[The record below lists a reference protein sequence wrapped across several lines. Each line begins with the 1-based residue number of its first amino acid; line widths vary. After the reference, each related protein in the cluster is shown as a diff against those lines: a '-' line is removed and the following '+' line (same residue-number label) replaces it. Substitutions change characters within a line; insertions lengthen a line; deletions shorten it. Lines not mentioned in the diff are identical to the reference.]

1 MNNSNKNKK
10 MNKNCGQ
17 DKSSIEL
24 WKTQQV
30 KVLSNDSTAVDYFC
44 ISKSILNNIVIEKI
58 KNEIYE
64 YIHDLKVVLDE
75 PYLIFKESGVA
86 YFGNEK
92 RIVPLESNTD
102 KILFID
108 TKRSEFSRYIG
119 YRIGNGYKEIDKFII
134 ELKNFINEYTTVGDD
149 LTVLLKK
156 IDFNPIMNY
165 FKNNNLIIPDWLDS
179 LLNNQLLTE
188 SSKSSNIILLE
199 LKNKYIAIGT
209 KERISADKN
218 FNIVFSKRIHV
229 KTFND
234 FTNYVIRNLCE
245 PNHVKLSKYDNKYF
259 GKLKSFVLD
268 NKIKNIF
275 GNIDVL
281 VNGILKYYK
290 KELQHVKNIEDYK
303 KHLGGFNVND
313 IYELYINELK
323 NCDLKRA
330 NISPYTDDM
339 LEDINNGHWNVYEA
353 FADEYNANTY
363 LCKVPKNKVLVARN
377 PLRDVNMKAVCG
389 IDFGTKSTVVVCHDK
404 DDKLLRVGASN
415 FLEEPRVEDYENP
428 TVIHIIDYE
437 HFINN
442 YKSSAGRPNTEYKDL
457 QVSHD
462 AAKEIYKTNFDK
474 TRFYSVFSELKQWAN
489 SKYRNQILQD
499 YNGKFINL
507 KPYLSLEKDDFDPI
521 EIYAYFLGLNI
532 NNMHT
537 GIYIKYLLSFP
548 VNYELAVRNKIIE
561 SFERGLKKSLP
572 NTVLNDADVMKRFK
586 VSIGGSEP
594 ASYAI
599 TALNSFG
606 VEPLKEETSKVVSY
620 GVFDFGGGTTD
631 FDFGIEYIPDSIKY
645 KFEIE
650 QLGNGGDVYLG
661 GENLLNVL
669 AFEVYKNNLD
679 ILRKEGI
686 PIVIPP
692 KSQAFSGSEV
702 LIKNEEN
709 ADQSSYLNLKL
720 IAYELRD
727 LWEEANDYESK
738 YNEDTIT
745 IKLFSVNGEEKTINL
760 RVNLEVLQDIIR
772 NHIRDGIDNFFNTY
786 LRVAKQYKDK
796 MTSPLHILL
805 AGNSCKSRILQ
816 EEFVSR
822 IIAEL
827 NDLKMI
833 NGGKDNLKPI
843 FKLYPPLGTKF
854 NIEVLKKLDVVKN
867 SPFDLEKLLFLE

>member
-92 RIVPLESNTD
+92 RIVPLEANTD

-156 IDFNPIMNY
+156 IDFNPILNY

-796 MTSPLHILL
+796 MTAPLHILL

>member
-156 IDFNPIMNY
+156 IDFNPILNY

-650 QLGNGGDVYLG
+650 QLGSGGDVYLG

>member
-156 IDFNPIMNY
+156 IDFNPILNY

-404 DDKLLRVGASN
+404 DDKLLRVGASY

>member
-1 MNNSNKNKK
+1 MNNSNKDKK
-10 MNKNCGQ
+10 MNKNSGQ
-17 DKSSIEL
+17 DNSSIEL
-24 WKTQQV
+24 WKAQQAR
-30 KVLSNDSTAVDYFC
+30 VLSNDSIAVDYFC
-44 ISKSILNNIVIEKI
+44 VSKSILNNIVIEKI

-64 YIHDLKVVLDE
+64 YIHDLKAVLDE

-102 KILFID
+102 KVLFID
-108 TKRSEFSRYIG
+108 TKRSKFSRYIE

-134 ELKNFINEYTTVGDD
+134 ELKNFINGYTTVGDD

-156 IDFNPIMNY
+156 IDFNPILNY

-188 SSKSSNIILLE
+188 SSKSSKIRLLE

-209 KERISADKN
+209 KGLISADKN

-268 NKIKNIF
+268 SKIKNIF

-281 VNGILKYYK
+281 VNGIIKYYK
-290 KELQHVKNIEDYK
+290 KELQHVKKIEDYK
-303 KHLGGFNVND
+303 KYLGGFSVND

-330 NISPYTDDM
+330 NISPYTDDI
-339 LEDINNGHWNVYEA
+339 LEDINNGHWNVYES

-404 DDKLLRVGASN
+404 DDKLLRVGTSN

-499 YNGKFINL
+499 YNEKFINL

-669 AFEVYKNNLD
+669 AFEVYKDNLD
-679 ILRKEGI
+679 VLRKEAI

-727 LWEEANDYESK
+727 LWEETNDYEAK

-745 IKLFSVNGEEKTINL
+745 IKLFSVNGEEKTVNL
-760 RVNLEVLQDIIR
+760 RVNLDELQDIIR

-786 LRVAKQYKDK
+786 LRVAKQYQDK

-827 NDLKMI
+827 NDLKKI
-833 NGGKDNLKPI
+833 NGRKDNLKPI

-854 NIEVLKKLDVVKN
+854 NIETLKKLDVVKN

>member
-1 MNNSNKNKK
+1 MN
-10 MNKNCGQ
+10 MNCGQ
-17 DKSSIEL
+17 NKSSIEL
-24 WKTQQV
+24 WKDQQV
-30 KVLSNDSTAVDYFC
+30 KVLSNDSIAVDYFC
-44 ISKSILNNIVIEKI
+44 VSKSILNNIVIEKI

-64 YIHDLKVVLDE
+64 YIHDLKAVLDE
-75 PYLIFKESGVA
+75 PYLIFKDCGVA

-108 TKRSEFSRYIG
+108 TKRSNFSSYTEC
-119 YRIGNGYKEIDKFII
+119 RIGVTDKGIDKFII
-134 ELKNFINEYTTVGDD
+134 ELKKFINEYTTVGDE
-149 LTVLLKK
+149 LSILLKK
-156 IDFNPIMNY
+156 IDFNPVLNY
-165 FKNNNLIIPDWLDS
+165 YKNNNIIIPNWLDS

-188 SSKSSNIILLE
+188 SSKSSIIRLLE
-199 LKNKYIAIGT
+199 LKNKYIAIKT
-209 KERISADKN
+209 KERITANNN
-218 FNIVFSKRIHV
+218 FTIVFSRRIHA
-229 KTFND
+229 KTLND
-234 FTNYVIRNLCE
+234 LIKYIIKNLCE

-259 GKLKSFVLD
+259 DKLKLYVLD

-275 GNIDVL
+275 DNIDIIVD
-281 VNGILKYYK
+281 GILNHYR
-290 KELQHVKNIEDYK
+290 KELKTVKKIEDYK
-303 KHLGGFNVND
+303 MYLGGFSVND

-339 LEDINNGHWNVYEA
+339 LKDINNGHWNVYES

-363 LCKVPKNKVLVARN
+363 LCKVPKDKVLVARN

-437 HFINN
+437 HFISN

-606 VEPLKEETSKVVSY
+606 VEPLKEETLKVVSY

-669 AFEVYKNNLD
+669 AFEVYKDNLD
-679 ILRKEGI
+679 VLRKEAI

-727 LWEEANDYESK
+727 LWEETNDYEAK
-738 YNEDTIT
+738 YNEDTLT
-745 IKLFSVNGEEKTINL
+745 IKLFSVNGEEKTVNL
-760 RVNLEVLQDIIR
+760 RVNLDELQDIIR

-786 LRVAKQYKDK
+786 LRVAKQYQDK

-827 NDLKMI
+827 NDLKKI
-833 NGGKDNLKPI
+833 NGKKDNLKPI

-854 NIEVLKKLDVVKN
+854 NIETLKKLDVVKN
-867 SPFDLEKLLFLE
+867 SPFELEKLLFLE

>member
-92 RIVPLESNTD
+92 RIVPLEANTD

-156 IDFNPIMNY
+156 IDFNPILNY

-499 YNGKFINL
+499 SNGKFINL

-599 TALNSFG
+599 TALNLFG

-854 NIEVLKKLDVVKN
+854 NIETLKKLDVVKN

>member
-1 MNNSNKNKK
+1 MNNSNKR
-10 MNKNCGQ
+10 MNMNCGQ

-24 WKTQQV
+24 WKAQQV
-30 KVLSNDSTAVDYFC
+30 KVLSNDSIAVDYFC
-44 ISKSILNNIVIEKI
+44 VSKSILNNIVIEKI

-64 YIHDLKVVLDE
+64 YIQDLKAVLDE

-92 RIVPLESNTD
+92 RIVPLVSNTD

-108 TKRSEFSRYIG
+108 TKRSEFSRYIE
-119 YRIGNGYKEIDKFII
+119 YRIGVGNKEIDKIII
-134 ELKNFINEYTTVGDD
+134 ELKKFINEYTTVGDD

-156 IDFNPIMNY
+156 IDFNPVFNY
-165 FKNNNLIIPDWLDS
+165 YKNNNLIIPNWLDS

-188 SSKSSNIILLE
+188 SSKSSIINSLE
-199 LKNKYIAIGT
+199 LKNKCIAVGT
-209 KERISADKN
+209 KELISADKN

-245 PNHVKLSKYDNKYF
+245 PNHVKLLKYNNKYF
-259 GKLKSFVLD
+259 GKLKSFILD
-268 NKIKNIF
+268 SKIKNIF

-290 KELQHVKNIEDYK
+290 KELQHVKKIEDYK
-303 KHLGGFNVND
+303 KYLGGFSVND

-339 LEDINNGHWNVYEA
+339 LEDINNGHWNVYES
-353 FADEYNANTY
+353 FADEYNTDTY
-363 LCKVPKNKVLVARN
+363 LCKVPKDKVLVARN

-499 YNGKFINL
+499 YNGNFINL

-599 TALNSFG
+599 TALNLFG

-669 AFEVYKNNLD
+669 AFEVYKDNLD
-679 ILRKEGI
+679 VLRKEAI

-727 LWEEANDYESK
+727 LWEETNDYEAK

-745 IKLFSVNGEEKTINL
+745 IKLFSVNGEEKTVNL
-760 RVNLEVLQDIIR
+760 RVNLDELQDIIR

-786 LRVAKQYKDK
+786 LRVAKQYQDK

-827 NDLKMI
+827 SDLKKI
-833 NGGKDNLKPI
+833 NGKKDNLKPI

-854 NIEVLKKLDVVKN
+854 NIETLKKLDVVKN

>member
-1 MNNSNKNKK
+1 MNS
-10 MNKNCGQ
+10 GQ
-17 DKSSIEL
+17 DNSLIEL
-24 WKTQQV
+24 WKAQQAR
-30 KVLSNDSTAVDYFC
+30 VLSNDSIAVDYFC
-44 ISKSILNNIVIEKI
+44 VSKSILNNIVIEKI

-64 YIHDLKVVLDE
+64 YIHDLKAVLDE

-108 TKRSEFSRYIG
+108 TKRSEFSRYIE
-119 YRIGNGYKEIDKFII
+119 YRIGVGNKEIDKIII
-134 ELKNFINEYTTVGDD
+134 ELKKFINEYTTVGDD
-149 LTVLLKK
+149 LTVLLRK
-156 IDFNPIMNY
+156 IDFNPVFNY
-165 FKNNNLIIPDWLDS
+165 YKNNNLIIPNWLDS

-188 SSKSSNIILLE
+188 SSKSSIISSLE
-199 LKNKYIAIGT
+199 LKNKCIAVGT
-209 KERISADKN
+209 KEFIFADKN

-268 NKIKNIF
+268 SKIKNIF

-281 VNGILKYYK
+281 VNGIIKYYK
-290 KELQHVKNIEDYK
+290 KELQHVKKIEDYK
-303 KHLGGFNVND
+303 KYLGGFSVND

-330 NISPYTDDM
+330 NISPYTNDM
-339 LEDINNGHWNVYEA
+339 LEDINNGHWNVYES

-404 DDKLLRVGASN
+404 DDKLLRVGTSN

-474 TRFYSVFSELKQWAN
+474 IRFYSVFSELKQWAN

-499 YNGKFINL
+499 YNEKFINL

-606 VEPLKEETSKVVSY
+606 VEPLKEEMSKVVSY

-669 AFEVYKNNLD
+669 AFEVYKDNLD
-679 ILRKEGI
+679 VLRKEAI

-727 LWEEANDYESK
+727 LWEETNDYEAK

-745 IKLFSVNGEEKTINL
+745 IKLFSVNGEEKTVNL
-760 RVNLEVLQDIIR
+760 RVNLDELQDIIR

-786 LRVAKQYKDK
+786 LRVAKQYQDK

-827 NDLKMI
+827 NDLKNI
-833 NGGKDNLKPI
+833 NGRKDNLKPI

-854 NIEVLKKLDVVKN
+854 NIETLKKLDVVKN

>member
-156 IDFNPIMNY
+156 IDFNPILNY

-532 NNMHT
+532 NNMYT

>member
-1 MNNSNKNKK
+1 MNS
-10 MNKNCGQ
+10 GQ
-17 DKSSIEL
+17 DNSLIEL
-24 WKTQQV
+24 WKAQQARV
-30 KVLSNDSTAVDYFC
+30 MSNDSIAVDYFC
-44 ISKSILNNIVIEKI
+44 VSKSILNNIVIEKI

-64 YIHDLKVVLDE
+64 YIQDLKAVLDE

-92 RIVPLESNTD
+92 RIVPLVSNTD

-108 TKRSEFSRYIG
+108 TKRSEFSRYIE
-119 YRIGNGYKEIDKFII
+119 YRIGVGNKEIDKIII
-134 ELKNFINEYTTVGDD
+134 ELKKFINEYTTVGDD

-156 IDFNPIMNY
+156 IDFNPVFNY
-165 FKNNNLIIPDWLDS
+165 YKNNNLIIPNWLDS

-188 SSKSSNIILLE
+188 SSKSSIISSLE
-199 LKNKYIAIGT
+199 LKNKCIAVGT
-209 KERISADKN
+209 KEFIFADKN

-268 NKIKNIF
+268 SKIKNIF

-281 VNGILKYYK
+281 VNGIIKYYK
-290 KELQHVKNIEDYK
+290 KELQHVKKIEDYK
-303 KHLGGFNVND
+303 KYLGGFSVND

-339 LEDINNGHWNVYEA
+339 LEDINNGHWNVYES
-353 FADEYNANTY
+353 FADEYNTDTY
-363 LCKVPKNKVLVARN
+363 LCKVPKDKVLVARN

-499 YNGKFINL
+499 YNGNFINL

-669 AFEVYKNNLD
+669 AFEVYKDNLD
-679 ILRKEGI
+679 VLRKEAI

-727 LWEEANDYESK
+727 LWEETNDYEAK

-745 IKLFSVNGEEKTINL
+745 IKLFSVNGEEKTVNL
-760 RVNLEVLQDIIR
+760 RVNLDELQDIIR

-786 LRVAKQYKDK
+786 LRVAKQYQDK
-796 MTSPLHILL
+796 MTAPLHILL

-822 IIAEL
+822 IIVEL
-827 NDLKMI
+827 NDLKKI
-833 NGGKDNLKPI
+833 NGKKDNLKPI

-854 NIEVLKKLDVVKN
+854 NIEALKKLDVVKN

>member
-156 IDFNPIMNY
+156 IDFNPILNY

-290 KELQHVKNIEDYK
+290 KELQHIKNIEDYK

>member
-1 MNNSNKNKK
+1 ME
-10 MNKNCGQ
+10 
-17 DKSSIEL
+17 SSAR
-24 WKTQQV
+24 
-30 KVLSNDSTAVDYFC
+30 VLSNDSIAVDYFC
-44 ISKSILNNIVIEKI
+44 VSKSILNNIVIEKI

-64 YIHDLKVVLDE
+64 YIHDLKAVLDE

-108 TKRSEFSRYIG
+108 TKRSEFSRYIE
-119 YRIGNGYKEIDKFII
+119 YRIGVGNKEIDKIII
-134 ELKNFINEYTTVGDD
+134 ELKKFINEYTTVGDD
-149 LTVLLKK
+149 LTVLLRK
-156 IDFNPIMNY
+156 IDFNPVFNY
-165 FKNNNLIIPDWLDS
+165 YKNNNLIIPNWLDS

-188 SSKSSNIILLE
+188 SSKSSIISSLE
-199 LKNKYIAIGT
+199 LKNKCIAVGT
-209 KERISADKN
+209 KEFIFADKN

-268 NKIKNIF
+268 SKIKNIF

-281 VNGILKYYK
+281 VNGIIKYYK
-290 KELQHVKNIEDYK
+290 KELQHVKKIEDYK
-303 KHLGGFNVND
+303 KYLGGFSVND

-339 LEDINNGHWNVYEA
+339 LEDINNGHWNVYES

-404 DDKLLRVGASN
+404 DDKLLRVGTSN

-499 YNGKFINL
+499 YNEKFINL

-669 AFEVYKNNLD
+669 AFEVYKDNLD
-679 ILRKEGI
+679 VLRKEVI

-727 LWEEANDYESK
+727 LWEETNDYEAK

-745 IKLFSVNGEEKTINL
+745 IKLFSVNGEEKTVNL
-760 RVNLEVLQDIIR
+760 RVNLDELQDIIR

-786 LRVAKQYKDK
+786 LRVAKQYQDK

-816 EEFVSR
+816 EEFVLR

-827 NDLKMI
+827 NDLKNI
-833 NGGKDNLKPI
+833 NGRKDNLKPI

-854 NIEVLKKLDVVKN
+854 NIETLKKLDVVKN

>member
-1 MNNSNKNKK
+1 MNNSNKDKK

-24 WKTQQV
+24 WKAQQAR
-30 KVLSNDSTAVDYFC
+30 VLSNDSITVDYFC
-44 ISKSILNNIVIEKI
+44 VSKSILNNIVIEKI

-64 YIHDLKVVLDE
+64 YIHDLKAVLDE

-108 TKRSEFSRYIG
+108 TKRSKFSRYIE

-134 ELKNFINEYTTVGDD
+134 ELKNFINGYTTVGDD

-156 IDFNPIMNY
+156 IDFNPILNY

-188 SSKSSNIILLE
+188 SSKSSKIRLLE

-209 KERISADKN
+209 KGLISADKN

-234 FTNYVIRNLCE
+234 FTNYVIRNLSE
-245 PNHVKLSKYDNKYF
+245 PNHVKLTKYDNKYF
-259 GKLKSFVLD
+259 DKLRSFVLD
-268 NKIKNIF
+268 SKIKNIF

-290 KELQHVKNIEDYK
+290 KELQHVEKIEDYK
-303 KHLGGFNVND
+303 KYLGGFSVND

-339 LEDINNGHWNVYEA
+339 LEDINNGHWNVYES

-377 PLRDVNMKAVCG
+377 PLRDVNMKAICG

-631 FDFGIEYIPDSIKY
+631 FDFGIEFIPDSIKY

-669 AFEVYKNNLD
+669 AFEVYKDNLD
-679 ILRKEGI
+679 VLRKEAI

-727 LWEEANDYESK
+727 LWEETNDYEAK

-745 IKLFSVNGEEKTINL
+745 IKLFSVNGEEKTVNL
-760 RVNLEVLQDIIR
+760 RVNLDELQDIIR

-786 LRVAKQYKDK
+786 LRVAKQYQDK

-827 NDLKMI
+827 NDLKKI
-833 NGGKDNLKPI
+833 NGKKDNLKPI

-854 NIEVLKKLDVVKN
+854 NIETLKKLDVVKN

>member
-1 MNNSNKNKK
+1 MSIRK
-10 MNKNCGQ
+10 
-17 DKSSIEL
+17 DKSPIKL
-24 WKTQQV
+24 WKAQQV
-30 KVLSNDSTAVDYFC
+30 KVLSNTSIAVDYFC
-44 ISKSILNNIVIEKI
+44 VSKVKLNNIVIEKV
-58 KNEIYE
+58 KQEIYE
-64 YIHDLKVVLDE
+64 YLLELQAVLKE
-75 PYLIFKESGVA
+75 PYLIFKDCGVA
-86 YFGNEK
+86 YFSIEK

-108 TKRSEFSRYIG
+108 TKRSDFSCYTD
-119 YRIGNGYKEIDKFII
+119 YRIGIGDNGIDKVII
-134 ELKNFINEYTTVGDD
+134 ELKKFLNEYTTVKDD
-149 LTVLLKK
+149 LTLLLKK
-156 IDFNPIMNY
+156 IDFNPIFNY
-165 FKNNNLIIPDWLDS
+165 YKNNNLITPIWLDT

-188 SSKSSNIILLE
+188 SSKSSVIRLLE
-199 LKNKYIAIGT
+199 IKNKYIAIGT
-209 KERISADKN
+209 KEYITSVDN
-218 FNIVFSKRIHV
+218 FNIVFSRKIHA

-234 FTNYVIRNLCE
+234 FTNYVIKNLCE

-259 GKLKSFVLD
+259 DKLKSFVLES
-268 NKIKNIF
+268 KIKNIF
-275 GNIDVL
+275 ESINVL
-281 VNGILKYYK
+281 VNGILKYYSE
-290 KELQHVKNIEDYK
+290 ELEHVEKIEDYK
-303 KHLGGFNVND
+303 KYLDDFGIND

-330 NISPYTDDM
+330 NISPYTDEM
-339 LEDINNGHWNVYEA
+339 LEDINNGHWNVYES
-353 FADEYNANTY
+353 FTNEYDTNTY
-363 LCKVPKNKVLVARN
+363 LCKVPKNKVLVSRN

-437 HFINN
+437 HFISN

-499 YNGKFINL
+499 YNGTFINL
-507 KPYLSLEKDDFDPI
+507 KPYLSIEKDDFDPI

-561 SFERGLKKSLP
+561 SFKRGLKKSLP

-606 VEPLKEETSKVVSY
+606 VEPLKEETPKVVTY

-661 GENLLNVL
+661 GENILNVL

-679 ILRKEGI
+679 VLRKEAI
-686 PIVIPP
+686 SIVIPP
-692 KSQAFSGSEV
+692 KSQAFSGAEV
-702 LIKNEEN
+702 LIKNEKN

-727 LWEEANDYESK
+727 LWEEANGYEAK
-738 YNEDTIT
+738 YNEDTLP
-745 IKLFSVNGEEKTINL
+745 IKLFSVNGEEKRINL
-760 RVNLEVLQDIIR
+760 RVNLYELQNIIR

-786 LRVAKQYKDK
+786 LRVAKQYHDK

-827 NDLKMI
+827 NDLKNI
-833 NGGKDNLKPI
+833 IGSKDNLKPI
-843 FKLYPPLGTKF
+843 FKLYPPLGTNF
-854 NIEVLKKLDVVKN
+854 NIETLKKLDVVKN

>member
-1 MNNSNKNKK
+1 MNNSNKDKK

-24 WKTQQV
+24 WKTQQI
-30 KVLSNDSTAVDYFC
+30 KVLSNDSIAVDYFC
-44 ISKSILNNIVIEKI
+44 VSKSILNNIVIEKI

-64 YIHDLKVVLDE
+64 YIHDLKAVLDE

-108 TKRSEFSRYIG
+108 TKRSKFSHYIE
-119 YRIGNGYKEIDKFII
+119 YRIGVGYKGLDKIII
-134 ELKNFINEYTTVGDD
+134 ELKKFINEYTTVGDD

-156 IDFNPIMNY
+156 IDFNPVFNY
-165 FKNNNLIIPDWLDS
+165 YKNNNLIIPNWLDS
-179 LLNNQLLTE
+179 LLNNQLLIE
-188 SSKSSNIILLE
+188 SSKSSIISSLE
-199 LKNKYIAIGT
+199 LKNKCIAVGT
-209 KERISADKN
+209 KEFISADKN
-218 FNIVFSKRIHV
+218 FNIVFSKRMHV

-234 FTNYVIRNLCE
+234 FTNYVIRSLCE

-259 GKLKSFVLD
+259 SKLKSFVLD
-268 NKIKNIF
+268 SKIKNIF

-290 KELQHVKNIEDYK
+290 KELQHVKKIEDYK
-303 KHLGGFNVND
+303 KYLGDFSVND
-313 IYELYINELK
+313 IYDLYINELK
-323 NCDLKRA
+323 NCDLKHA
-330 NISPYTDDM
+330 NISSYTDDM
-339 LEDINNGHWNVYEA
+339 LEDINNGHWNVYESY
-353 FADEYNANTY
+353 ADEYNANAY

-572 NTVLNDADVMKRFK
+572 NTVLNDTDVMKRFK

-669 AFEVYKNNLD
+669 AFEVYKDNLD
-679 ILRKEGI
+679 VLRKEAI

-709 ADQSSYLNLKL
+709 ADQSTYLNLKL

-727 LWEEANDYESK
+727 LWEETNDYEAK

-745 IKLFSVNGEEKTINL
+745 IKLFSVNGEEKTVNL
-760 RVNLEVLQDIIR
+760 RVNLDELQDIIR

-786 LRVAKQYKDK
+786 LRVAKQYQDK
-796 MTSPLHILL
+796 MTAPLHILL

-822 IIAEL
+822 IIVEL
-827 NDLKMI
+827 NDLKKI
-833 NGGKDNLKPI
+833 NGKKDNLKPI

-854 NIEVLKKLDVVKN
+854 NIEALKKLDVVKN

>member
-1 MNNSNKNKK
+1 MNMNS
-10 MNKNCGQ
+10 GQ
-17 DKSSIEL
+17 DNSSIEL
-24 WKTQQV
+24 WKAQQAR
-30 KVLSNDSTAVDYFC
+30 VLSNDSIAVDYFC
-44 ISKSILNNIVIEKI
+44 VSKSILNNIVIEKI

-64 YIHDLKVVLDE
+64 YIHDLKAVLDE

-108 TKRSEFSRYIG
+108 TKRSEFSRYIE
-119 YRIGNGYKEIDKFII
+119 YRIGVGNKEIDKIII
-134 ELKNFINEYTTVGDD
+134 ELKKFINEYTTVGDD
-149 LTVLLKK
+149 LTVLLRK
-156 IDFNPIMNY
+156 IDFNPVFNY
-165 FKNNNLIIPDWLDS
+165 YKNNNLIIPNWLDS

-188 SSKSSNIILLE
+188 SSKSSIISSLE
-199 LKNKYIAIGT
+199 LKNKCIAVGT
-209 KERISADKN
+209 KEFIFADKN

-268 NKIKNIF
+268 SKIKNIF

-281 VNGILKYYK
+281 VNGIIKYYK
-290 KELQHVKNIEDYK
+290 KELQHVKKIEDYK
-303 KHLGGFNVND
+303 KYLGGFSVND

-339 LEDINNGHWNVYEA
+339 LEDINNGHWNVYES

-404 DDKLLRVGASN
+404 DDKLLRVGTSN

-499 YNGKFINL
+499 YNEKFINL

-669 AFEVYKNNLD
+669 AFEVYKDNLD
-679 ILRKEGI
+679 VLRKEVI

-727 LWEEANDYESK
+727 LWEETNDYEAK

-745 IKLFSVNGEEKTINL
+745 IKLFSVNGEEKTVNL
-760 RVNLEVLQDIIR
+760 RVNLDELQDIIR

-786 LRVAKQYKDK
+786 LRVAKQYQDK

-816 EEFVSR
+816 EEFVLR

-827 NDLKMI
+827 NDLKNI
-833 NGGKDNLKPI
+833 NGRKDNLKPI

-854 NIEVLKKLDVVKN
+854 NIETLKKLDVVKN

>member
-1 MNNSNKNKK
+1 
-10 MNKNCGQ
+10 
-17 DKSSIEL
+17 
-24 WKTQQV
+24 
-30 KVLSNDSTAVDYFC
+30 
-44 ISKSILNNIVIEKI
+44 
-58 KNEIYE
+58 
-64 YIHDLKVVLDE
+64 
-75 PYLIFKESGVA
+75 
-86 YFGNEK
+86 
-92 RIVPLESNTD
+92 
-102 KILFID
+102 
-108 TKRSEFSRYIG
+108 
-119 YRIGNGYKEIDKFII
+119 
-134 ELKNFINEYTTVGDD
+134 
-149 LTVLLKK
+149 
-156 IDFNPIMNY
+156 
-165 FKNNNLIIPDWLDS
+165 
-179 LLNNQLLTE
+179 
-188 SSKSSNIILLE
+188 
-199 LKNKYIAIGT
+199 
-209 KERISADKN
+209 
-218 FNIVFSKRIHV
+218 
-229 KTFND
+229 
-234 FTNYVIRNLCE
+234 LCE

-259 GKLKSFVLD
+259 DKLKLYVLD

-275 GNIDVL
+275 DNTDIIVD
-281 VNGILKYYK
+281 GILNHYR
-290 KELQHVKNIEDYK
+290 KELKTVKKIEDYK
-303 KHLGGFNVND
+303 IYLGGFSVND

-339 LEDINNGHWNVYEA
+339 LKDINNGHWNVYES

-363 LCKVPKNKVLVARN
+363 LCKVPKDKVLVARN

-437 HFINN
+437 HFISN

-606 VEPLKEETSKVVSY
+606 VEPLKEETLKVVSY

-669 AFEVYKNNLD
+669 AFEVYKDNLD
-679 ILRKEGI
+679 VLRKEAI

-727 LWEEANDYESK
+727 LWEETNDYEAK
-738 YNEDTIT
+738 YNEDTLT
-745 IKLFSVNGEEKTINL
+745 IKLFSVNGEEKTVNL
-760 RVNLEVLQDIIR
+760 RVNLDELQDIIR

-786 LRVAKQYKDK
+786 LRVAKQYQDK

-827 NDLKMI
+827 NDLKKI
-833 NGGKDNLKPI
+833 NGKKDNLKPI

-854 NIEVLKKLDVVKN
+854 NIETLKKLDVVKN
-867 SPFDLEKLLFLE
+867 SPFELEKLLFLE

>member
-1 MNNSNKNKK
+1 MNNSNKDKK
-10 MNKNCGQ
+10 MNKNSGQ
-17 DKSSIEL
+17 DNSSIEL
-24 WKTQQV
+24 WKAQQAR
-30 KVLSNDSTAVDYFC
+30 VLSNDSIAVDYFC
-44 ISKSILNNIVIEKI
+44 VSKSILNNIVIEKI

-64 YIHDLKVVLDE
+64 YIHDLKAVLDE

-108 TKRSEFSRYIG
+108 TKRSKFSRYIE

-134 ELKNFINEYTTVGDD
+134 ELKNFINGYTTVGDD

-156 IDFNPIMNY
+156 IDFNPILNY

-188 SSKSSNIILLE
+188 SSKSSKIRLLE

-209 KERISADKN
+209 KGLISADKN

-268 NKIKNIF
+268 SKIKNIF

-281 VNGILKYYK
+281 VNGIIKYYK
-290 KELQHVKNIEDYK
+290 KELQHVKKIEDYK
-303 KHLGGFNVND
+303 KYLGGFSVND

-339 LEDINNGHWNVYEA
+339 LEDINNGHWNVYES

-404 DDKLLRVGASN
+404 DDKLLRVGTSN

-499 YNGKFINL
+499 YNEKFINL

-669 AFEVYKNNLD
+669 AFEVYKDNLD
-679 ILRKEGI
+679 VLRKEAI

-727 LWEEANDYESK
+727 LWEETNDYEAK

-745 IKLFSVNGEEKTINL
+745 IKLFSVNGEEKTVNL
-760 RVNLEVLQDIIR
+760 RVNLDELQDIIR

-786 LRVAKQYKDK
+786 LRVAKQYQDK

-827 NDLKMI
+827 NDLKKI
-833 NGGKDNLKPI
+833 NGRKDNLKPI

-854 NIEVLKKLDVVKN
+854 NIETLKKLDVVKN

>member
-156 IDFNPIMNY
+156 IDFNPILNY

-268 NKIKNIF
+268 NKINNIF